1 MLEGANIKKK
11 KSSKSPMD
19 SGNSEMSAREHREKG
34 IEAGEKNVCAVYN
47 SFISCI
53 SFPLYLYGCPMLPQ
67 ARSFDHKQEK
77 EEADKL
83 FQKKNE

>member
-11 KSSKSPMD
+11 KSSKSFVA
-19 SGNSEMSAREHREKG
+19 SGTRKMSEQEHREKG
-34 IEAGEKNVCAVYN
+34 IEAEEKKLCAVCN

-53 SFPLYLYGCPMLPQ
+53 SFPFYLYGCPMLPQ
-67 ARSFDHKQEK
+67 ARSFDHRQER
-77 EEADKL
+77 EEADKR